1 MDEIVRAVEREFLK
15 KRTEEEEFTPGD
27 IVRVHERI
35 TEGAKER
42 IQVFEGIVLKKSGA
56 GTRTMITVRKISS
69 GIGVEKT
76 YPLHSPKVEKIELVK
91 PIRVRQARPYFLR
104 RLRRIR

>member
-1 MDEIVRAVEREFLK
+1 MDNIIQAVEKGYLQEGR
-15 KRTEEEEFTPGD
+15 EEFSPGD

-35 TEGAKER
+35 SEGAKER
-42 IQVFEGIVLKKSGA
+42 IQIFEGIVLKRSGS
-56 GTRTMITVRKISS
+56 GTREMVTIRKVSS

-76 YPLHSPKVEKIELVK
+76 FPLHSPKIERFERVK
-91 PIRVRQARPYFLR
+91 ENRTRQARPYFLR

>member
-1 MDEIVRAVEREFLK
+1 MDDILRAVESEQMRQRDDFS
-15 KRTEEEEFTPGD
+15 PGD

-35 TEGAKER
+35 SEGAKER
-42 IQVFEGIVLKKSGA
+42 VQIFEGLVLKRAGG
-56 GTRTMITVRKISS
+56 GTRQMITVRKISS

-76 YPLHSPKVEKIELVK
+76 YPLHSPKIERIELVK
-91 PIRVRQARPYFLR
+91 EGVARQSRPYFLR

>member
-1 MDEIVRAVEREFLK
+1 MDDIIKAVEREYLK
-15 KRTEEEEFTPGD
+15 EHIGEEFSPGD

-35 TEGAKER
+35 SEGAKER
-42 IQVFEGIVLKKSGA
+42 IQVFEGIVLKKSGT
-56 GTRTMITVRKISS
+56 GTREMITVRKISS

-76 YPLHSPKVEKIELVK
+76 YPLHSPKIEKIELVK
-91 PIRVRQARPYFLR
+91 KYRVRQARPYFLR